1 MFSVLWSH
9 LADAGG
15 VIKSDFQVFVCKLA
29 AGMEGVQN
37 QLVDDEQKSDEIRF
51 GERLFQKGKE

>member
-9 LADAGG
+9 LADAGW
-15 VIKSDFQVFVCKLA
+15 VIKSDFQVVCKLA